1 MADTASQKLSYC
13 GFISCPGRSFRADQV
28 CYVCGAAVHSLC
40 FRDVSAGQ
48 NYTPGNFY
56 CSVHCIRYDDDDSI
70 DNNAVKAK
78 QKTLM
83 ASNKNDLRKLA

>member
-1 MADTASQKLSYC
+1 MADTASQKLSCC
-13 GFISCPGRSFRADQV
+13 GFISCPGRCFRADQV

-40 FRDVSAGQ
+40 FHDVSAGQ

-56 CSVHCIRYDDDDSI
+56 CSVHCIRYDNDDSI

-78 QKTLM
+78 RAT
-83 ASNKNDLRKLA
+83 